1 MAEVKEVKE
10 IHKDYM
16 GKISWNRVNC
26 GGSVPMFGSDIKTN
40 TPVCISIYEASEST
54 DPEERCMAHSITT
67 KHPALMQ
74 IEMTPVQWA
83 EFLTAGQVDD
93 GVPCTITR
101 RDGKRTSPV
110 IPRSIEKDYNQLVAN
125 KFTAFQSGLDG
136 IMQKLTDTINSGKT
150 LGKNDMRALLSEI
163 STIRVTTVANL
174 EYAAHCF
181 QEDMA
186 KAVVKA
192 KAEVNAYAETRLGPM
207 GIKCLTNETE
217 DAPDDPEASQT
228 EQP

>member
-1 MAEVKEVKE
+1 MEPNRE

-16 GKISWNRVNC
+16 GKIAWNRINC

-54 DPEERCMAHSITT
+54 NPEERCMGHSIST
-67 KHPALMQ
+67 KHPPLMQ

-83 EFLTAGQVDD
+83 EFLTSGCVVD

-110 IPRSIEKDYNQLVAN
+110 IPRSIEKDYSQLVEN
-125 KFTAFQSGLDG
+125 KFAAFQSGLG
-136 IMQKLTDTINSGKT
+136 GVMQKLKDALNSGKT
-150 LGKNDMRALLSEI
+150 LGKRDMQELLSEI
-163 STIRVTTVANL
+163 STIRVNTVANL

-192 KAEVNAYAETRLGPM
+192 KAEVNAYAETRLGPL

-217 DAPDDPEASQT
+217 ESSDDAEASQT

>member
-1 MAEVKEVKE
+1 MDEVKE

-16 GKISWNRVNC
+16 GKISWNRINC

-67 KHPALMQ
+67 KHPPIMQ

-83 EFLTAGQVDD
+83 EFLTAGTVDD

-110 IPRSIEKDYNQLVAN
+110 IPRSIVKDYNQLVAN
-125 KFTAFQSGLDG
+125 KFDAFQTG
-136 IMQKLTDTINSGKT
+136 IATIEQKIRETLESGKS
-150 LGKNDMRALLSEI
+150 LGKNDMRELLSNL
-163 STIRVTTVANL
+163 STVRVNTVENL
-174 EYAAHCF
+174 KFASHCF
-181 QEDMA
+181 QEDIA

-192 KAEVNAYAETRLGPM
+192 KTEVNAYAETRLGPM

>member
-1 MAEVKEVKE
+1 MAEVKE
-10 IHKDYM
+10 IQKDYM
-16 GKISWNRVNC
+16 GKISWNRINC

-54 DPEERCMAHSITT
+54 LPEERCMDHAITT
-67 KHPALMQ
+67 KHPPIMQ

-83 EFLTAGQVDD
+83 EFLTSGCIDD

-110 IPRSIEKDYNQLVAN
+110 VPRSIEKDYNQLVSN
-125 KFTAFQSGLDG
+125 KFVAFQAGLAS
-136 IMQKLTDTINSGKT
+136 IEKKIRDTLESGKT
-150 LGKNDMRALLSEI
+150 LGKNDMRDLLREL
-163 STIRVTTVANL
+163 STTRVNTVENL
-174 EYAAHCF
+174 KFASHCF

-192 KAEVNAYAETRLGPM
+192 KAEVNAYAETRLGAT

-217 DAPDDPEASQT
+217 DAPDDTEAS
-228 EQP
+228 